1 MNRRLLLVAIACA
14 FNLQGAA
21 YADTPAAAP
30 GSDSE
35 ITDQVIHK
43 ISETE
48 PQAAKG
54 IHVSTAN
61 GVVTLEGRV
70 STNSQMLAVLQD
82 VRTVPGVTKVQNRLT
97 ARM

>member
-1 MNRRLLLVAIACA
+1 MIRKLLLTATACA
-14 FNLQGAA
+14 FSLQGAA
-21 YADTPAAAP
+21 YADTPAAP